1 MSTARE
7 NHIAS
12 INALLVKYDATLDRW
27 GMYHIG
33 KYKFDTRKVNLK
45 ITVNDLK
52 ILSTSM
58 SKLTLEEFEKRLKI
72 YVARESESK
81 WADITNFSKK

>member
-33 KYKFDTRKVNLK
+33 DYKFDTRAVNLK
-45 ITVNDLK
+45 IHHGK
-52 ILSTSM
+52 IKIKSVPM
-58 SKLTLEEFEKRLKI
+58 MKVTLESLERLLKI
-72 YVARESESK
+72 YSTKEESK
-81 WADITNFSKK
+81 WADTTNFSKK